1 MQAYIRRS
9 QSTLVSKTMTKNR
22 QRDLRVL
29 ALCAE
34 RQGDRHRGGWVGG
47 WVVGLWG
54 GYVSLE
60 HVSVREVNRR
70 RRTEVISM

>member
-9 QSTLVSKTMTKNR
+9 QSTLVSKTMTKKIDNEIYVYLHCV
-22 QRDLRVL
+22 LRGR
-29 ALCAE
+29 E
-34 RQGDRHRGGWVGG
+34 TGTGVGG